1 MKKNIYI
8 FRHGQTNHNLEQKW
22 QGASINDALN
32 VTGVQQAKELAQKVK
47 NLKLEKVYC
56 SPLVRAW
63 QTALYVMENYAGI
76 RFEIMSNLREV
87 NFGAAEGLTFEEVRK
102 KFGSEF
108 EKKLLFPTPQTW
120 DLHFLNGESKHD
132 VFKRVDACLQKI
144 AAGAEDNV
152 GVVCHAGVIS
162 ALQCGYQLK
171 NVSYE
176 NCSVLHLQ
184 YDSDSRTFTKID

>member
-108 EKKLLFPTPQTW
+108 EQKLLCPTPQTW
-120 DLHFLNGESKHD
+120 YLHFPNGESKLD

-162 ALQCGYQLK
+162 ALQCG
-171 NVSYE
+171 
-176 NCSVLHLQ
+176 
-184 YDSDSRTFTKID
+184 

>member
-1 MKKNIYI
+1 
-8 FRHGQTNHNLEQKW
+8 
-22 QGASINDALN
+22 
-32 VTGVQQAKELAQKVK
+32 
-47 NLKLEKVYC
+47 
-56 SPLVRAW
+56 
-63 QTALYVMENYAGI
+63 
-76 RFEIMSNLREV
+76 MSNLREV

-108 EKKLLFPTPQTW
+108 EQKLLFPTPQTW
-120 DLHFLNGESKHD
+120 NLHFPNGESKHD

-171 NVSYE
+171 MSAM
-176 NCSVLHLQ
+176 
-184 YDSDSRTFTKID
+184 KIVRCCICNMTATAELLLK